1 MSAEIVVFGREPVP
15 GRVKTRLARAI
26 GAEAAAAVY
35 AVLLRHTLDE
45 SLGTGLPVTLALADP
60 PSAAYHAPRG
70 VRLEQQVSGDLGRRM
85 AAAFADRFASG
96 ATAVVLVGSD
106 VPRLAGHHL
115 HEGAAACA
123 DVSVVLGPAL
133 DGGYWLVAQRAPGVD
148 LFTGVPWSA
157 PGTLEA
163 TRAGLRRLGVAW
175 RELEL
180 LDDLDTTADLARA
193 LDGSAIGPELE
204 RAMRHRGGG
213 R

>member
-45 SLGTGLPVTLALADP
+45 SLGTGLPVTLALAEP
-60 PSAAYHAPRG
+60 PSAAYHAPGG
-70 VRLEQQVSGDLGRRM
+70 VRLETQAPGSLGERM
-85 AAAFADRFASG
+85 AGAFADRFAAG
-96 ATAVVLVGSD
+96 ATTVALVGSD
-106 VPRLAGHHL
+106 VPRLVRHHL
-115 HEGAAACA
+115 LEAIAACVRVPVA
-123 DVSVVLGPAL
+123 LGPSL

-157 PGTLEA
+157 PGTLAA
-163 TRAGLRRLGVAW
+163 TRAALRSYGVAW
-175 RELEL
+175 QELEE
-180 LDDLDTTADLARA
+180 LDDLDTAADLARA
-193 LDGSAIGPELE
+193 LGNPGLGPALE
-204 RAMRHRGGG
+204 RAMRHSPSR

>member
-1 MSAEIVVFGREPVP
+1 MSAEIVVFGREPAP

-45 SLGTGLPVTLALADP
+45 ALGTGLPVTLALADA
-60 PSAAYHAPRG
+60 PSAAYRAPRG
-70 VRLEQQVSGDLGRRM
+70 VQLVAQVPGDLGQRM
-85 AAAFADRFASG
+85 AAAFADRFAAG
-96 ATAVVLVGSD
+96 AATVVLVGSD

-115 HEGAAACA
+115 HEAVTACS
-123 DVSVVLGPAL
+123 DVPVVLGPSL
-133 DGGYWLVAQRAPGVD
+133 DGGYWLVAQLAPGLD
-148 LFTGVPWSA
+148 LFSGVPWSV

-163 TRAGLRRLGVAW
+163 TRAVLRRLGVAW